1 MERVKTVTVTRTTT
15 RIAKMAVSA
24 IFAAFLLVFGSFLPG
39 PAGSAHAMTI
49 DFETDDNG
57 APLSPGAF
65 DGTTAYDGFGVT
77 ISSTGSLSLF
87 NSSCGP
93 DFGTTCSG
101 GDDDLGTGASFGT
114 EPQGNVLVIQDPN
127 VAPAPGDSGDG
138 GSITF
143 DFAKAT
149 TLTQVALLDN
159 DNTDGGGTGIF
170 LELFKEGVGA
180 PTVITPALGV
190 DNLLQII
197 AFGAEGVGII
207 KLVVNFPGSGAIASV
222 TTVPVPAALPLLLSA
237 LAWLGWVA
245 RRKKAHPPTR
255 LADI

>member
-1 MERVKTVTVTRTTT
+1 MERVKTVMVTRTTT
-15 RIAKMAVSA
+15 HIAKMAVSA
-24 IFAAFLLVFGSFLPG
+24 IFAGFLLVFGSYLPG
-39 PAGSAHAMTI
+39 SAGTAHAMTI

-65 DGTTAYDGFGVT
+65 NGATAYDGFGVT

-87 NSSCGP
+87 NSNCGP
-93 DFGTTCSG
+93 DFAPCTG
-101 GDDDLGTGASFGT
+101 GDDDLGTGPSFGT
-114 EPQGNVLVIQDPN
+114 EPQGNVLVIQDPS
-127 VAPAPGDSGDG
+127 VAPTPGDSGDG

-143 DFAKAT
+143 DFDNAT
-149 TLTQVALLDN
+149 TLTQIALLDN
-159 DNTDGGGTGIF
+159 DNGPGIS

-180 PTVITPALGV
+180 PTVITPALGS

-197 AFGAEGVGII
+197 AFGDDGIGII
-207 KLVVNFPGSGAIASV
+207 KLVVNFPSSGAVASL

-245 RRKKAHPPTR
+245 RRKRTAT
-255 LADI
+255 AAT

>member
-1 MERVKTVTVTRTTT
+1 
-15 RIAKMAVSA
+15 MAVSA
-24 IFAAFLLVFGSFLPG
+24 IFAGFLLVFGSFLPG
-39 PAGSAHAMTI
+39 PAGSAQAMTI

-65 DGTTAYDGFGVT
+65 NGATAYDGFGVT
-77 ISSTGSLSLF
+77 ISSTGGSLSLF

-101 GDDDLGTGASFGT
+101 GDADLGTGASFGT
-114 EPQGNVLVIQDPN
+114 QPQGNVLVIQDPGI
-127 VAPAPGDSGDG
+127 AEPGDSGDG
-138 GSITF
+138 GTITF
-143 DFAKAT
+143 DFANPT

-159 DNTDGGGTGIF
+159 DNGSGIF
-170 LELFKEGVGA
+170 LELFQQGVVL
-180 PTVITPALGV
+180 PTVVTPALGF

-222 TTVPVPAALPLLLSA
+222 TTVPIPAALPLLLSA

-245 RRKKAHPPTR
+245 RRKRTAT
-255 LADI
+255 ATA

>member
-1 MERVKTVTVTRTTT
+1 MTVTRTTT

-24 IFAAFLLVFGSFLPG
+24 VFAAFLLVFGSFLPG
-39 PAGSAHAMTI
+39 PAGSAQAMTI

-65 DGTTAYDGFGVT
+65 NGATAYDGFGVT

-245 RRKKAHPPTR
+245 RRKKATP
-255 LADI
+255 ANAIG

>member
-1 MERVKTVTVTRTTT
+1 MTGTQTTT
-15 RIAKMAVSA
+15 YVAKLAVWA
-24 IFAAFLLVFGSFLPG
+24 VFAAFLLVSGSFLPN
-39 PAGSAHAMTI
+39 AVGSAHAMTI
-49 DFETDDNG
+49 DFETDDTG

-65 DGTTAYDGFGVT
+65 NGATAYDGFGLT

-87 NSSCGP
+87 NSNCGP

-101 GDDDLGTGASFGT
+101 GDSDLATGPSFGS
-114 EPQGNVLVIQDPN
+114 EPQGNVLIIQDPS
-127 VAPAPGDSGDG
+127 VAPAPGDDGAG

-143 DFAKAT
+143 DFANPT

-159 DNTDGGGTGIF
+159 DNGPGIF
-170 LELFKEGVGA
+170 LELFKNGVGA
-180 PTVITPALGV
+180 PTVVTPALGA

-197 AFGAEGVGII
+197 AFGAEGVGIV
-207 KLVVNFPGSGAIASV
+207 KLVVNFPSSGAVASL

-245 RRKKAHPPTR
+245 RRKRTAT
-255 LADI
+255 AAA

>member
-1 MERVKTVTVTRTTT
+1 MERVKTVMVTRTTT
-15 RIAKMAVSA
+15 HIAKMAVSA
-24 IFAAFLLVFGSFLPG
+24 VFAGFLLVFGSFLPG
-39 PAGSAHAMTI
+39 PAGTAHAMTI

-65 DGTTAYDGFGVT
+65 NGATAYDGFGLT

-101 GDDDLGTGASFGT
+101 GDSDLGTGASFGT
-114 EPQGNVLVIQDPN
+114 QPQGNVLVIQDPGI
-127 VAPAPGDSGDG
+127 AEPGDSGDG

-143 DFAKAT
+143 DFANAT
-149 TLTQVALLDN
+149 TLTQIALLDN
-159 DNTDGGGTGIF
+159 DNGPGIS

-180 PTVITPALGV
+180 PTVITPAIGA

-197 AFGAEGVGII
+197 AFGDDGIGII
-207 KLVVNFPGSGAIASV
+207 KLVVNFPSSGAVASL

-245 RRKKAHPPTR
+245 RRKRTAT
-255 LADI
+255 AAA